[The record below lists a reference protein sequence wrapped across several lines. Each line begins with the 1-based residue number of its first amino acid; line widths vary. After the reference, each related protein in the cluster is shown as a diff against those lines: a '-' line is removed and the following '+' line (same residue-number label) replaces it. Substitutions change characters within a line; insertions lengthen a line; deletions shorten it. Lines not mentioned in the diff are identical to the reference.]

1 MGMKMD
7 HGREQHRNQV
17 LGGAAS
23 RGPSYSSGLPTF
35 ELGATSLACP
45 ARTII
50 TEKLNG
56 RMDTLPVIQAQRS
69 TAQWSHL
76 N

>member
-1 MGMKMD
+1 MGTKMD
-7 HGREQHRNQV
+7 HERELHRNQV
-17 LGGAAS
+17 LGGKRVGLLHTALAS
-23 RGPSYSSGLPTF
+23 PTF

-45 ARTII
+45 ARKII